1 MNLDYTA
8 VVIAILAAI
17 LSGMGTAIIAGLREN
32 KKEKIRKSERDQDH
46 LKLEVKDLKIELY
59 KIERELTEWKD
70 KYYNTIQE
78 LILVKSEL
86 EETML
91 KLSYIDHHIDDL
103 ESLDREFLK

>member
-8 VVIAILAAI
+8 VVIAVLAAI
-17 LSGMGTAIIAGLREN
+17 LSGMGTAIIAGLRDSR
-32 KKEKIRKSERDQDH
+32 KERVRRAERDQDH

-78 LILVKSEL
+78 LIAVKSEL

-91 KLSYIDHHIDDL
+91 KLSFIDHHIEDL
-103 ESLDREFLK
+103 EALDREF

>member
-17 LSGMGTAIIAGLREN
+17 LSGMGTAIVAGLRDN
-32 KKEKIRKSERDQDH
+32 KKEKIRRAERDQDH

-78 LILVKSEL
+78 LIAVKSEL
-86 EETML
+86 EETMI
-91 KLSYIDHHIDDL
+91 KLSYIDHHIEEL
-103 ESLDREFLK
+103 ESLDREF